1 MDKVAGER
9 DSFEQQLHRLLDAAL
24 DVPLPEREQWIDS
37 LPDEPAGLKSSLRD
51 LLSRSARIAAGDFLQ
66 TLPRLPSFEPAPTGQ
81 GGERP
86 GDGVGPYRLI
96 RELGSGGMGAV
107 WLAERRDGMVNRPVA
122 LKLPHGAWKRA
133 GLAERMARE
142 REILATLAHPGIA
155 HLYDAGL
162 AADGQPYLA
171 IEYIEGQRIDDYCRD
186 RHLDTKA
193 RLRLFVQVAEAV
205 AYAHSKLVVH
215 RDLKPANLLVTPEGT
230 VRLLDFGIAKL
241 LDEGQT
247 TETKLTEM
255 SGRALTPDYAS
266 PEQILGAPL
275 TIASDV
281 YSLGV
286 VLYELLTGQRP
297 YKLARDSR
305 GALEEAILQAEP
317 VPPSAILHARG
328 ANRAHARALRGDLD
342 TIVLKALKKDPLE
355 RYPTVHALLEDI
367 ERHLGA
373 RPVLAQPDSRWY
385 RASRFVT
392 RNKLAVTA
400 TAAIFIAVL
409 AGASIAAW
417 QARVALAEKSR
428 AEEVQ
433 EFISSVF
440 READPT
446 QGKGDVLSGAELL
459 LQAENRLR
467 ERTDAD
473 PQLRLTL
480 LAIIGESLL
489 GLQEDKDS
497 ARVIQEALRL
507 QQTLSPVDRTVEAR
521 LHLLLSQAYELTGR
535 QDDALGELNR
545 SFTSLK
551 AAGDSSSALFAQ
563 VKLQQA
569 ALGIVSADYALAES
583 AAQQGIEVATAAL
596 GPQSSEVATG
606 LQQLSHL
613 YTLTQRRE
621 MAVEPARRAFDIFV
635 ARHARN
641 LNHTDVIEAG
651 QYYGQAL
658 HTVGDFTAASTVY
671 ADATARAAV
680 AFGEN
685 SRLYGEMLSAYV
697 PLEIDIGD
705 LPNATDHARRAV
717 AIYLR
722 SGEAGSVAHAGR
734 VRKLANALIAA
745 RAGDE
750 ATARSEEA
758 LRLAEQA
765 RSELETLHARGG
777 YALAL
782 AYAGRFDESERELQ
796 QALTD
801 AGDRPTR
808 GQHLAMRN
816 LGTTLRLRGRPAQAL
831 PWLEKATTA
840 AAAQH
845 SHRGDLAHGLLEAGL
860 TKLALDDA
868 EGAQSYFSRAEALF
882 ADVQQ
887 QHMTPARADLLVGQA
902 RVHIAARNYAA
913 ALPLL
918 EKANAFWREFS
929 PENHWAGEAALWLG
943 HCYRT
948 MGRKAEATAALNRAR
963 TLLARS
969 PFSGNRELNGLE
981 PPGDEGS
988 GHGTTRA
995 TP

>member
-1 MDKVAGER
+1 MEKLAG
-9 DSFEQQLHRLLDAAL
+9 DAHSFEQIIRLLDAAL
-24 DVPLPEREQWIDS
+24 DVPLPERQRWIDS
-37 LPDEPAGLKSSLRD
+37 LPEEFAGLKDSLHD
-51 LLSRSARIAAGDFLQ
+51 LLSRAPRVAAGNFLH
-66 TLPRLPSFEPAPTGQ
+66 TLPKLSCLDPEPATTGQ
-81 GGERP
+81 RGEHP
-86 GDGVGPYRLI
+86 NDVVGSYRLI
-96 RELGSGGMGAV
+96 RELGSGGMGEV
-107 WLAERRDGMVNRPVA
+107 WLAERIDGLINRPVA

-155 HLYDAGL
+155 HLYDAGV

-171 IEYIEGQRIDDYCRD
+171 LEYVEGRRIDEYCRD
-186 RHLDTKA
+186 HRLDTKA

-205 AYAHSKLVVH
+205 AYAHGKLVVH
-215 RDLKPANLLVTPEGT
+215 RDLKPANLLVTPEAK

-241 LDEGQT
+241 LDEGQAM
-247 TETKLTEM
+247 ETHLTEM

-286 VLYELLTGQRP
+286 VLYELLTDQRP

-305 GALEEAILQAEP
+305 GALEEAIVQAEP
-317 VPPSAILHARG
+317 APPSAVLHAAG
-328 ANRAHARALRGDLD
+328 ANRARRHALRGDLD
-342 TIVLKALKKDPLE
+342 TIVLKALKKNPLE

-367 ERHLGA
+367 ERHIAA

-400 TAAIFIAVL
+400 TAAIFVAVL

-417 QARVALAEKSR
+417 QARVALAEKAR

-459 LQAENRLR
+459 RQAENRLR
-467 ERTDAD
+467 ERGNAD
-473 PQLRLTL
+473 PQFRLTM

-507 QQTLSPVDRTVEAR
+507 QRALSPVDRALEAR

-535 QDDALGELNR
+535 NDAAVAELGQ
-545 SFTSLK
+545 SFTALE
-551 AAGDSSSALFAQ
+551 AVGDSRSGLFAQ
-563 VKLQQA
+563 AKLQQA
-569 ALGIVSADYALAES
+569 ALGIVSADYVLAET
-583 AAQQGIEVATAAL
+583 AARQGIEAATEAL
-596 GPQSSEVATG
+596 GRRSPEVAEG
-606 LQQLSHL
+606 LQRLSHV

-621 MAVEPARRAFDIFV
+621 MAVEPARQAFDILLE
-635 ARHARN
+635 RHARN
-641 LNHTDVIEAG
+641 LNHPDVIEAG

-658 HTVGDFTAASTVY
+658 NAAGDFTAAAAVY
-671 ADATARAAV
+671 ADATVRAAA
-680 AFGEN
+680 AFGEE

-697 PLEIDIGD
+697 PLEVEIGD
-705 LPNATDHARRAV
+705 LRNATDHARRAV
-717 AIYLR
+717 DIYLR
-722 SGEAGSVAHAGR
+722 DGEAGSIAHAGR

-745 RAGDE
+745 RVGDE

-758 LRLAEQA
+758 LRLAETA
-765 RSELETLHARGG
+765 RSELETLHARGS

-782 AYAGRFDESERELQ
+782 AYAGRLNDSERELRR
-796 QALTD
+796 ALMD
-801 AGDRPTR
+801 AGSQSTR

-816 LGTTLRLRGRPAQAL
+816 LGTALRLHGQPAQAL
-831 PWLEKATTA
+831 SWLEKANVA
-840 AAAQH
+840 AAVQH

-860 TKLALDDA
+860 AKLALDDPR
-868 EGAQSYFSRAEALF
+868 GAQSYFSRAEALF

-887 QHMTPARADLLVGQA
+887 QHMTPARADLLVGKA
-902 RVHIAARNYAA
+902 RVHIAARDCVA

-918 EKANAFWREFS
+918 EQADRFWRDFS
-929 PENHWAGEAALWLG
+929 PNSHWAGEAARWLG
-943 HCYRT
+943 DCYRNL
-948 MGRKAEATAALNRAR
+948 GRKAEATAALDRAR
-963 TLLARS
+963 TLLSRS
-969 PFSGNRELNGLE
+969 PI
-981 PPGDEGS
+981 PGDAALAKS
-988 GHGTTRA
+988 LR
-995 TP
+995 